1 MSKTEDTEEST
12 GRGVGELF
20 LVLLVAGLVLAHL
33 DVGFDHVL
41 GDGCGDSGAECAGL
55 SDVLANFM
63 GSEDDA
69 VGVRVAVVHVD
80 EGYVAGEESI
90 GITGWSIE
98 DEEKNVE
105 TGEEG
110 CGKVDVLYW
119 RDAWVVAAVQRI
131 GSCED

>member
-1 MSKTEDTEEST
+1 M
-12 GRGVGELF
+12 GELL

-69 VGVRVAVVHVD
+69 VGVGVAVVHVD
-80 EGYVAGEESI
+80 VGYVSGEESI
-90 GITGWSIE
+90 RVSCWGVE
-98 DEEKNVE
+98 DEEKNIE
-105 TGEEG
+105 TG
-110 CGKVDVLYW
+110 
-119 RDAWVVAAVQRI
+119 
-131 GSCED
+131 